1 MCVIDDY
8 IFFVQYV
15 FMNKVHDFSTKDIAQ
30 VLDMLCKIAYSEG
43 PDGINNCSVFQDE
56 INIFVQKELCSL
68 NIV

>member
-1 MCVIDDY
+1 M
-8 IFFVQYV
+8 QSV
-15 FMNKVHDFSTKDIAQ
+15 FMSKIYDLSIKDIAQ

-68 NIV
+68 YIM

>member
-1 MCVIDDY
+1 MIIY
-8 IFFVQYV
+8 FLQYV

>member
-1 MCVIDDY
+1 MQFKCV
-8 IFFVQYV
+8 FMFLQSV
-15 FMNKVHDFSTKDIAQ
+15 FMNKIYDFSTKDIAQ

-68 NIV
+68 DIM